1 MFNHSFRT
9 RHLRKAE
16 AAQLKKEALQTAT
29 KKKEEPVSSKAEAV
43 AKEESSSEDSSG
55 NVTSAESKAD
65 VSTVV
70 KKKQYTLNILSEVD
84 TNVEQNPSNV
94 APVNPQEFAKQERLR
109 KQREKQAKFQQE
121 IEKKKLTETAQSAAF
136 KENNLLVEDGLDM
149 WDALSQIPEM
159 GRLNV

>member
-29 KKKEEPVSSKAEAV
+29 KNKEELVSSKAEA
-43 AKEESSSEDSSG
+43 KEEFSSEDSSG
-55 NVTSAESKAD
+55 NVTSTESKAD

-84 TNVEQNPSNV
+84 TNVEQNSSNV
-94 APVNPQEFAKQERLR
+94 VPVNPQEFAKQERLR

-121 IEKKKLTETAQSAAF
+121 IEKKKLTETTQSAAF
-136 KENNLLVEDGLDM
+136 KENNLLVEDGPDM
-149 WDALSQIPEM
+149 WEALSQIPEM

>member
-16 AAQLKKEALQTAT
+16 AAQLKKEALQTAM

-55 NVTSAESKAD
+55 NVTSTESKANF
-65 VSTVV
+65 STVV

-94 APVNPQEFAKQERLR
+94 VPVNTQEFAKQERLR

-121 IEKKKLTETAQSAAF
+121 IEKKKQTETAQSAAF

-149 WDALSQIPEM
+149 WEALSQIPEM

>member
-1 MFNHSFRT
+1 M
-9 RHLRKAE
+9 
-16 AAQLKKEALQTAT
+16 
-29 KKKEEPVSSKAEAV
+29 
-43 AKEESSSEDSSG
+43 
-55 NVTSAESKAD
+55 
-65 VSTVV
+65 

-94 APVNPQEFAKQERLR
+94 VPVNPQEFAKQERLR

-149 WDALSQIPEM
+149 LEALSQIPEM

>member
-55 NVTSAESKAD
+55 NVTSTESKAD

-94 APVNPQEFAKQERLR
+94 VPVNPQEFAKQERLR

-121 IEKKKLTETAQSAAF
+121 FEKKKLTETTQSAAF
-136 KENNLLVEDGLDM
+136 KENNLLVEDGPDM
-149 WDALSQIPEM
+149 WEALSQIPEM